1 MFINEVIISLFAR
14 TYKPDHVIM
23 QPGSA
28 VPSVMFIMK
37 GSLAICE
44 PNGDPFC
51 ILGEGSYIGE
61 FQILKNVPWFFKLQT
76 TNEESIETRYERQN
90 GKQK

>member
-1 MFINEVIISLFAR
+1 
-14 TYKPDHVIM
+14 M

-37 GSLAICE
+37 GNLAICE

-51 ILGEGSYIGE
+51 ILGEGSYVGE
-61 FQILKNVPWFFKLQT
+61 F
-76 TNEESIETRYERQN
+76 
-90 GKQK
+90 